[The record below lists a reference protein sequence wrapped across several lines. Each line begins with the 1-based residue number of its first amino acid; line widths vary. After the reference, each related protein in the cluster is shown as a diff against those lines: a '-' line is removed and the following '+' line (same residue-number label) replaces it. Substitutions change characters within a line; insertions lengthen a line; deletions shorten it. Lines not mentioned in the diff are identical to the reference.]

1 MQCNCSR
8 RNNNKQSNYI
18 EHFNHKNL
26 CHRQK
31 FKTYTLVHAVINISF
46 GIINVLLLLAS
57 FLYNSRVVFKVD
69 SDQSYNCKSLYM

>member
-8 RNNNKQSNYI
+8 RNNNKQSNNI

-46 GIINVLLLLAS
+46 GIIHDRQ
-57 FLYNSRVVFKVD
+57 RVATF
-69 SDQSYNCKSLYM
+69 SLVSA